1 MLTASSMPLPN
12 SMISL
17 AAREPIGVPAL
28 ADAVLAQRSQAGDR
42 DAFARLAERHEE
54 AVFRLAWR
62 ILRHREDAE
71 DAAQETFLRAWRS
84 LGRFDSRREFRPW
97 LLRIAVNAALAMAE
111 KRSLPQRNWGETK
124 RPSNRF
130 RGLRGTLRSINP
142 PAGSFSKLSRTS
154 SPVCRRSKLLS
165 FSFAMARI
173 SASRKSPG
181 SWTANPARWRRPCT
195 ASANVFSAPF
205 ITFWRQSHHDDM

>member
-111 KRSLPQRNWGETK
+111 KRSLPQRNWGDEAPIESVPGPEGNSPLDQSA
-124 RPSNRF
+124 RRELLEAVEDLVA
-130 RGLRGTLRSINP
+130 GLPPEQAALFQLRYGEN
-142 PAGSFSKLSRTS
+142 LS
-154 SPVCRRSKLLS
+154 LEEI
-165 FSFAMARI
+165 ARI
-173 SASRKSPG
+173 MDRKPG
-181 SWTANPARWRRPCT
+181 ALATALHRLRERFQRAL
-195 ASANVFSAPF
+195 
-205 ITFWRQSHHDDM
+205 HHFLEAEPS